1 MVVDRLTGQR
11 GIEHFADENSTCHL
25 ARRAGAA
32 LVARASNEGLLRD
45 DIGIDDVLDM
55 AAAIAWVGEQPQRDA
70 AQRGRLL
77 NVVMDGLRTPT

>member
-1 MVVDRLTGQR
+1 MPTTARPMRADAARNRRLVLD
-11 GIEHFADENSTCHL
+11 A
-25 ARRAGAA
+25 ARDAFTRHG
-32 LVARASNEGLLRD
+32 VTASL
-45 DIGIDDVLDM
+45 DDVLDM